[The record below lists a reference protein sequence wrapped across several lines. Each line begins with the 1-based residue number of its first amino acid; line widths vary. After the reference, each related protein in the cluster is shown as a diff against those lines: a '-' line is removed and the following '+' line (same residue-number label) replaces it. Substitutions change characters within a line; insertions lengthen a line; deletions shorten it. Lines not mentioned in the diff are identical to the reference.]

1 MQNATMNGNV
11 TPRPKLKGQVK
22 FVNRDKNKFFG
33 TLKKRVDQYF
43 LDHGLSKY
51 ANPTLVIKTIVL
63 LSLYI
68 LPFAALL
75 LFQPSLPIA
84 LLLWLMMGVAV
95 AGLGMSVMHDACHG
109 AYSSNKIWNWIM
121 AHVLNLL
128 GGSTSNWK
136 LQHNILHHTYT
147 NVTHMD
153 EDIDNKLM
161 LRFSPHTEVKKVH
174 RFQWIYSF
182 LFYGLTTLYWVTAK
196 DFIQFYKFRRN
207 GVNANSAA
215 ENRILLA
222 KLITLKTVYLF
233 VIIAAPVLF
242 FGLSLGAVLAGFVLM
257 HFAAGLILTVI
268 FQLAHSV
275 EGTTHPLPDDQGIIE
290 NDWAI
295 HQLNTTVNFSR
306 KNKWLS
312 WYIGGLNFQI
322 EHHLFPR
329 LSHVHYPAIAHI
341 VKDTAEEFGIPYLE
355 KETFGQALQSHIVF
369 LKKLGRLPD
378 LDEAIG

>member
-1 MQNATMNGNV
+1 MNGNNMS
-11 TPRPKLKGQVK
+11 RAKKGQVK
-22 FVNRDKNKFFG
+22 FVNRNKNLFFS
-33 TLKKRVDQYF
+33 TLKKRVDHYF
-43 LDHGLSKY
+43 AENDVSKF
-51 ANPTLVIKTIVL
+51 ANTAMVVKTIVL
-63 LSLYI
+63 LCFYI

-75 LFQPSLPIA
+75 IFQPPFLLA
-84 LLLWLMMGVAV
+84 LAIWLVMGVAV

-109 AYSSNKIWNWIM
+109 AYSANKITNWIM

-128 GGSTSNWK
+128 GGSTANWK

-153 EDIDNKLM
+153 EDIDDKLM
-161 LRFSPHTEVKKVH
+161 LRFSPHTQVKKVH
-174 RFQWIYSF
+174 RFQWLYSF

-196 DFIQFYKFRRN
+196 DFIQYVKYRRN
-207 GVNANSAA
+207 GVNTNSDAQ
-215 ENRILLA
+215 NRIMLL
-222 KLITLKTVYLF
+222 KLIALKAAYLF
-233 VIIAAPVLF
+233 TFLVVPSLF
-242 FGLSLGAVLAGFVLM
+242 FSIPFGQVLIGFLLM

-275 EGTTHPLPDDQGIIE
+275 EGTTHPLPDDKGIIE

-306 KNKWLS
+306 RNRWLS
-312 WYIGGLNFQI
+312 WYIGGLNFQV

-329 LSHVHYPAIAHI
+329 VSHVHYPAISHI

-355 KETFGQALQSHIVF
+355 KETFGQALQSHIIF
-369 LKKLGRLPD
+369 LKRLGRLPD

>member
-1 MQNATMNGNV
+1 MRNGTT

-43 LDHGLSKY
+43 LDRGLSKY
-51 ANPTLVIKTIVL
+51 ANPTLVVKTIVL

-75 LFQPSLPIA
+75 FLQPSLPVA
-84 LLLWLMMGVAV
+84 LLLWLVMGVAV

-153 EDIDNKLM
+153 EDIDDKLM
-161 LRFSPHTEVKKVH
+161 LRFSPHTAVKKVH

-196 DFIQFYKFRRN
+196 DFIQFHKFRNN

-215 ENRILLA
+215 ENRIMMA
-222 KLITLKTVYLF
+222 KLIALKAVYLF
-233 VIIAAPVLF
+233 VILGVPVLF

-257 HFAAGLILTVI
+257 HFTAGLILTVI

-275 EGTTHPLPDDQGIIE
+275 EGTTHPLPDENGIIE

-312 WYIGGLNFQI
+312 WYIGGLNFQV

-329 LSHVHYPAIAHI
+329 VAHVHYPAIAHI
-341 VKDTAEEFGIPYLE
+341 VKETAEEFGIPYLE

-369 LKKLGRLPD
+369 LKRLGRLPD